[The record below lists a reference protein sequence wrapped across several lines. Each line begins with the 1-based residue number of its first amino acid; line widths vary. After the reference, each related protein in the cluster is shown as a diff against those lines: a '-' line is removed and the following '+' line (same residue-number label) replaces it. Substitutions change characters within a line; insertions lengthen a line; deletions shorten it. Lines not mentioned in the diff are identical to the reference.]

1 MSTETPLF
9 IPMVAKFYDA
19 FANGTKTVEYRRG
32 PRWDTRI
39 CRIGRRVTISK
50 GYGKKHRLPGTITG
64 FHYDHLAG
72 SRLPGW
78 RECYPDGGVASCITI
93 QLDKFN
99 PTPCPTSPLAP
110 MSPPA
115 TAS

>member
-39 CRIGRRVTISK
+39 CRIGRRVTI
-50 GYGKKHRLPGTITG
+50 ITG

-99 PTPCPTSPLAP
+99 PTLCPTSPLAP